1 MPDVTFHL
9 EVFDGPLDLL
19 LHLLSKNKIEIKDIP
34 IAEILEQY
42 LEYLEAMQRMDIEL
56 TGDFI
61 AMAAQLVYIK
71 SRMLLPVHDD
81 EETDDPRAE
90 LVEALLDYQRVKM
103 AGQLL
108 LSRYKTAG
116 DVFVRQREIMAPD
129 EDQLYSNTLEQLF
142 HVMAAVLENAAKK
155 LPPTVEALE
164 GIVNVEKMPVSDV
177 MDMISSR
184 FELSRRLSFIELISG
199 ACDRSE
205 MVAVFLA
212 VLELSRLDRIDIIE
226 DEKEGYCLIDKGDAN
241 GRQ

>member
-129 EDQLYSNTLEQLF
+129 EDQLYGNTLEQLF
-142 HVMAAVLENAAKK
+142 HAMAAVLENAAKK

-184 FELSRRLSFIELISG
+184 FELSRRLSFIELISV
-199 ACDRSE
+199 AHDRSE

>member
-129 EDQLYSNTLEQLF
+129 EDQLYGNTLEQLF

-184 FELSRRLSFIELISG
+184 FELSRRLSFAELISG
-199 ACDRSE
+199 ARDRSE

>member
-81 EETDDPRAE
+81 EESDDPRAE

-129 EDQLYSNTLEQLF
+129 EDQLYGNTLEQLF
-142 HVMAAVLENAAKK
+142 HAMAAVLENAAKK

-184 FELSRRLSFIELISG
+184 FESSRRLSFAELISG
-199 ACDRSE
+199 AHDRSE

>member
-142 HVMAAVLENAAKK
+142 HAMAAVLENAAKK
-155 LPPTVEALE
+155 RPPTVEALE

-199 ACDRSE
+199 ARDRSE

-212 VLELSRLDRIDIIE
+212 VLELSRLERIDIIE

>member
-90 LVEALLDYQRVKM
+90 LVEALLDYQRVKI

-129 EDQLYSNTLEQLF
+129 EDQLYGNTLEQLF
-142 HVMAAVLENAAKK
+142 HAMAAVLENAAKK

-184 FELSRRLSFIELISG
+184 FESSRRLSFIELISG
-199 ACDRSE
+199 ARDRSE

>member
-81 EETDDPRAE
+81 EESDDPRAE

-129 EDQLYSNTLEQLF
+129 EDQLYGNTLEQLF
-142 HVMAAVLENAAKK
+142 HAMAAVLENAAKK

-199 ACDRSE
+199 ARDRSE

>member
-9 EVFDGPLDLL
+9 KVFDGPLDLL

-184 FELSRRLSFIELISG
+184 FELSRRLSFAELISG
-199 ACDRSE
+199 ARDRSE

>member
-90 LVEALLDYQRVKM
+90 LVEVLLDYQRVKM

-129 EDQLYSNTLEQLF
+129 EDQLYGNTLEQLF

-184 FELSRRLSFIELISG
+184 FESSRRLSFIELISG
-199 ACDRSE
+199 ARDRSE

>member
-129 EDQLYSNTLEQLF
+129 EDQLYGNTLEQLF
-142 HVMAAVLENAAKK
+142 HAMAAVLENAAKK

-199 ACDRSE
+199 AHDRSE

>member
-129 EDQLYSNTLEQLF
+129 EDQLYGNTLEQLF
-142 HVMAAVLENAAKK
+142 HVMAAVLENATKK

-199 ACDRSE
+199 ARDRSE

>member
-81 EETDDPRAE
+81 EESDDPRAE

-129 EDQLYSNTLEQLF
+129 EDQLYGNTLEQLF

-199 ACDRSE
+199 ARDRSE

>member
-184 FELSRRLSFIELISG
+184 FELGRRHSFIELISG
-199 ACDRSE
+199 ARDRSE

>member
-199 ACDRSE
+199 ARDRSE

>member
-142 HVMAAVLENAAKK
+142 HVMAAVLKNAAKK

-199 ACDRSE
+199 ARDRSE

>member
-90 LVEALLDYQRVKM
+90 LVEALLDYRRVKM

-129 EDQLYSNTLEQLF
+129 EDQLYGNTLEQLF
-142 HVMAAVLENAAKK
+142 HAMAAVLENAAKK

-199 ACDRSE
+199 AHDRSE